1 MTIADQ
7 VRSVIAQHLGVDPDT
22 ITDEARFREDLGA
35 DSLDAFELLM
45 AFEETF
51 SIEIPDDAAD
61 PMQCVRDAIAYVE
74 AQVAAGRPRRRG
86 GLVTDSATKDAL
98 S

>member
-22 ITDEARFREDLGA
+22 ITDDARFREDLGA

-61 PMQCVRDAIAYVE
+61 PMQRVHDAVAFIE
-74 AQVAAGRPRRRG
+74 TQVAAGRPRGRG
-86 GLVTDSATKDAL
+86 GLVKDSAIGDPL

>member
-7 VRSVIAQHLGVDPDT
+7 VRTLIAQHLGIDRDRV
-22 ITDEARFREDLGA
+22 TDDARFRDDLGA

-45 AFEETF
+45 ALEETF
-51 SIEIPDDAAD
+51 GLEIPDDAAD
-61 PMQCVRDAIAYVE
+61 PMQRVSDAVTYIE
-74 AQVAAGRPRRRG
+74 AQVASGHTRRPDGRAPDS
-86 GLVTDSATKDAL
+86 VTRDAR

>member
-7 VRSVIAQHLGVDPDT
+7 TRTVIAQHLGIVRDRV
-22 ITDEARFREDLGA
+22 TDDARFRDDLGA

-45 AFEETF
+45 ALEETF
-51 SIEIPDDAAD
+51 GLEIQDDDAD
-61 PMQCVRDAIAYVE
+61 PMQRVSDAITYIE
-74 AQVAAGRPRRRG
+74 AQVALGHTRWPEG
-86 GLVTDSATKDAL
+86 QVPDSFTRNAL

>member
-1 MTIADQ
+1 MPEQT
-7 VRSVIAQHLGVDPDT
+7 
-22 ITDEARFREDLGA
+22 GA

-51 SIEIPDDAAD
+51 GLEIPDDAAD
-61 PMQCVRDAIAYVE
+61 PMQRVHDAVAFIE
-74 AQVAAGRPRRRG
+74 KQVAAGRPRRRG

>member
-7 VRSVIAQHLGVDPDT
+7 VRSLVAQHLGIDVDRV
-22 ITDEARFREDLGA
+22 TDEALFRDDLGT

-45 AFEETF
+45 TFEGAFGL
-51 SIEIPDDAAD
+51 EIPDGDAD
-61 PMQCVRDAIAYVE
+61 PMQRVSDAIAYIE
-74 AQVAAGRPRRRG
+74 SEVALGHTHRPEG
-86 GLVTDSATKDAL
+86 QVTDVGIRNAS